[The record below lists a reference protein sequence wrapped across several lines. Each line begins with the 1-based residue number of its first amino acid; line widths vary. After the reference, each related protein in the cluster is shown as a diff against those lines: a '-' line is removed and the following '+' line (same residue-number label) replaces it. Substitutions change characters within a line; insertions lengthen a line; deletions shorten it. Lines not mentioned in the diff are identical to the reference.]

1 MFPLLSHSFF
11 ILFPACFTRMHMLE
25 RKAAA
30 TRLTTARTDMVAA
43 ESIEADL
50 QAKYARFTR
59 RVQDY
64 KKEMNITVQQQ

>member
-1 MFPLLSHSFF
+1 
-11 ILFPACFTRMHMLE
+11 MHMLE

-43 ESIEADL
+43 ESVEADL